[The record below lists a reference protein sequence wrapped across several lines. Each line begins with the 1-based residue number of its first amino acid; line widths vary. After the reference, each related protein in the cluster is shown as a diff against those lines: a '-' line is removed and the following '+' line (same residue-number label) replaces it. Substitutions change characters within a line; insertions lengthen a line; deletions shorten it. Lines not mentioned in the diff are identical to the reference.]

1 MSTPLTKLSPGPPSP
16 RDRVRVLTE
25 EIAMHVAD
33 LTTTQWFVA
42 AWIAV
47 GAAYAVARSIQHLKE
62 KREDW

>member
-1 MSTPLTKLSPGPPSP
+1 
-16 RDRVRVLTE
+16 
-25 EIAMHVAD
+25 MHVAD

-47 GAAYAVARSIQHLKE
+47 GAAYAVARSIQHLRE